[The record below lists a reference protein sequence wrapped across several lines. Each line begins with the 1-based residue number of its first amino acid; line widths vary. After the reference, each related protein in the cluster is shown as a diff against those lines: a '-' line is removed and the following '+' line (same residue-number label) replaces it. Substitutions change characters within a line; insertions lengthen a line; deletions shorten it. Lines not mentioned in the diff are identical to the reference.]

1 MSKLV
6 LLLLIVWVAISVA
19 TKDSPVWAVESGTKT
34 TTLIGVGASSKD
46 CAIGAASQ
54 NGRHLPLIA

>member
-19 TKDSPVWAVESGTKT
+19 TKDSPVWAVESGTKA
-34 TTLIGVGASSKD
+34 TTLVGVGASSKD

-54 NGRHLPLIA
+54 NGIYLLLIA